1 MSDEAKP
8 GAEEGKAGTP
18 GAEGLTYDQVRA
30 AFPEE
35 LRGEKVFDQI
45 KDLPTL
51 AKNYVEGQKY
61 IGGAIKI
68 PAEGASKEE
77 VASFRQKLGVPEKV
91 EDYGL
96 KVEEGDT
103 SMDQAFLGRFLDTA
117 HHNGISKPQAEGLLR
132 WWAEEHTNVTA
143 QADKGLDEALTALK
157 DEWGGAA
164 PRNLALAERAV
175 ISLGGKEAQEF
186 FDSSGLG
193 NNPTLVKLFS
203 KVGRMMAEEGLI
215 SGDVENIPGTEDAQ
229 KLANDI
235 VFNKDNKLH
244 EAYTKA
250 DHPQHDDAVKEV
262 SRLMQLGHPESA

>member
-1 MSDEAKP
+1 MSDQPKP
-8 GAEEGKAGTP
+8 ADGQPADNQGGEE
-18 GAEGLTYDQVRA
+18 LTFDKVRA

-45 KDLPTL
+45 KDIPTL

-77 VASFRQKLGVPEKV
+77 VAAFRQKLGVPEKI

-103 SMDQAFLGRFLDTA
+103 SMDPAFLGRFLDTA
-117 HHNGISKPQAEGLLR
+117 HINGISKPQAEALLR
-132 WWAEEHTNVTA
+132 WWGEEATGVTTE
-143 QADKGLDEALTALK
+143 ADKGLDEALTALK
-157 DEWGGAA
+157 TEWGGAA

-193 NNPTLVKLFS
+193 NNPTLVKLFA

-229 KLANDI
+229 KLANEI
-235 VFNKDNKLH
+235 IFNKDHKLH
-244 EAYTKA
+244 EAYVKS